1 MAVMLENDI
10 TIGKRST
17 HSCIAA
23 MTKKKRGKVL
33 PSVLPIP
40 PPSPPPSVVVE
51 SESDYFLCQECPADS
66 PVTPEEQLKNSVD
79 DGRLLPP
86 ALPARDNCI
95 GNTVT
100 VAAVVA
106 TTPTSNDYA
115 NLLFCES
122 SEEEEVRANI
132 APTAPSSTEHDRV
145 ETPATFRK
153 RRNKK
158 RRRIS
163 FGAAIPTF
171 HYLENIPPAHAMTP
185 DERSKQWFTRS
196 DLESFK
202 SSAQVSI
209 VEMRHRILRKA
220 PRRPPPVTPEEQLKN
235 SVDDGR
241 LLPPALPARDNCIG
255 NTVTVAAVV
264 ATTPTSN
271 DYANLLFCESS
282 EEEEVRANIAPTA
295 PSSTEHD
302 RVETPATFRK
312 RRNKKRRRISFGAA
326 IPTFHYLE
334 NIPPAHAMTPDER
347 SKQWFTRSDL
357 ESFKS
362 SAQVSIIEMRHR
374 ILRKSS
380 SSSSSMSSSSARKNN
395 SYDKSNNC
403 NISQYKD
410 RSKFRSLMITLEHD
424 TNSSIRGLEHRVF
437 RRKQNRRVLIRDVLE
452 CQAHVMGLAKKF
464 GHAMEEKERTE
475 LLGRVSQERSSA
487 ARSTA
492 LADAKDDCT
501 EIYGSKYN
509 EEEEEELSTTKDV
522 VTMVPVVK
530 RQKQAR
536 LVSLYSA

>member
-1 MAVMLENDI
+1 MNNFGTTFDNAKATLFEQREQGCMFQEIIPRDGKMAVMLENDI

-209 VEMRHRILRKA
+209 VEMRHRILRK
-220 PRRPPPVTPEEQLKN
+220 
-235 SVDDGR
+235 
-241 LLPPALPARDNCIG
+241 
-255 NTVTVAAVV
+255 
-264 ATTPTSN
+264 
-271 DYANLLFCESS
+271 
-282 EEEEVRANIAPTA
+282 
-295 PSSTEHD
+295 
-302 RVETPATFRK
+302 
-312 RRNKKRRRISFGAA
+312 
-326 IPTFHYLE
+326 
-334 NIPPAHAMTPDER
+334 
-347 SKQWFTRSDL
+347 
-357 ESFKS
+357 
-362 SAQVSIIEMRHR
+362 
-374 ILRKSS
+374 SS